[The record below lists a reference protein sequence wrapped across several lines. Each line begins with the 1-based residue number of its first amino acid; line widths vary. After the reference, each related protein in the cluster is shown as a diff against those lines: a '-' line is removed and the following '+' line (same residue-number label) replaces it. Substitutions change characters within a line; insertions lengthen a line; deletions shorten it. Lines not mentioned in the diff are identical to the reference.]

1 MGPSVGRQTRL
12 VFFCS
17 RDLPFF
23 FFLYTSKCLGKRKSV
38 LFFLL
43 VSSFFFYVM
52 SPIYIIKLYKERNL
66 KLIKDFYLVFSL
78 IKTFFLICKTFFFST
93 IIDSFQITII
103 FSLRES

>member
-23 FFLYTSKCLGKRKSV
+23 FFFVYKQMFRQKKECFVFSFS
-38 LFFLL
+38 LL
-43 VSSFFFYVM
+43 FFFYVM